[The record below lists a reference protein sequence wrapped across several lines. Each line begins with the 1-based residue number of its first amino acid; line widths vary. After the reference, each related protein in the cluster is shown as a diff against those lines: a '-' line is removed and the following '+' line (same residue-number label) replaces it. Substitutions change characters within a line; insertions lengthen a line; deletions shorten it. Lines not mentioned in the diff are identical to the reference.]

1 MCVHLVTETKHSTQ
15 IRWTKVTEEWLVMI
29 SLVSPSIGT
38 DEDNRWTMCSAA
50 VVDATVVDVVV
61 HSIGGGDMCK
71 LKRL

>member
-1 MCVHLVTETKHSTQ
+1 
-15 IRWTKVTEEWLVMI
+15 MI